1 MREFATYVAVERSTW
16 VLARNDLYSD
26 VTWDAG
32 VTEGLPV
39 LEAEHH
45 LAGLH
50 VVAPALESFALYAVH
65 LDVLGE
71 FHVNHGAERAWS
83 YPQDTRGS
91 FWRQGGGSAPYKG

>member
-1 MREFATYVAVERSTW
+1 
-16 VLARNDLYSD
+16 
-26 VTWDAG
+26 
-32 VTEGLPV
+32 
-39 LEAEHH
+39 
-45 LAGLH
+45 
-50 VVAPALESFALYAVH
+50 LESFALYAVH